1 MTAAAPAR
9 TGVARVLFVVTTLGR
24 GGAERQV
31 VDLARAYRAR
41 GVEVAV
47 AAMLG
52 GPLEAELGRLGVP
65 VTLLGMRRGV
75 ADPRAILALA
85 AAVRRI
91 RPDVVHSH
99 MVHANLLARVTRL
112 VAPMARLVC
121 TAHNIDEE
129 GALREL
135 GYRVTDRLADLTTNV
150 SAAATSRYAARGL
163 AGARRLRHVPNGLD
177 LARFGGDAAGRPA
190 LRAALGLAAE
200 DVAWLF
206 VGRLDVQKDP
216 ATLLRGFSAHRR
228 THPRAR
234 LLVVGDGPL
243 REEARHLAEAEGLG
257 AAVAFLGPRDDVAS
271 LMQAADAFVLA
282 SRWEGL
288 PMVLLE
294 AAGSGLPIVATD
306 VGGNAEIVLDGDSGR
321 LVRAGDAAALGAA
334 MDHVASMDAAGRAAL
349 GARGRALVAER
360 YDLERI
366 ADQWLE
372 AYAAI
377 PAGRS
382 ARNGVA

>member
-1 MTAAAPAR
+1 MTARA
-9 TGVARVLFVVTTLGR
+9 GVRRVLFVVTTLGR

-47 AAMLG
+47 AALLG
-52 GPLEAELGRLGVP
+52 GPLEAELGGLGVP
-65 VTLLGMRRGV
+65 VALLGMRRGV

-85 AAVRRI
+85 AAVRRF
-91 RPDVVHSH
+91 RPDLVHSH

-112 VAPMARLVC
+112 VAPMPRLVC

-135 GYRVTDRLADLTTNV
+135 GYRVTDRLCDLTTNV
-150 SAAATSRYAARGL
+150 SAAATSRYAERGL
-163 AGARRLRHVPNGLD
+163 AGAGRLRHVPNGLD
-177 LARFGGDAAGRPA
+177 LARFGGDAAARPA
-190 LRAALGLAAE
+190 LRASLGLGAGAF
-200 DVAWLF
+200 AWLF

-216 ATLLRGFSAHRR
+216 ATLLRGFAAHRR
-228 THPRAR
+228 AHSQAR

-243 REEARHLAEAEGLG
+243 REEARAVAGAEGLG
-257 AAVAFLGPRDDVAS
+257 DAAAFLGPRDDVAS
-271 LMQAADAFVLA
+271 LMRAADAFVLA

-294 AAGSGLPIVATD
+294 AAGTGLPIVATD
-306 VGGNAEIVLDGDSGR
+306 VGGNAEIVQDGANGC
-321 LVRAGDAAALGAA
+321 LVPTGDAAALAAA
-334 MDHVASMDAAGRAAL
+334 MDHVASLDPASRAAL
-349 GARGRALVAER
+349 GARGRALVAAN

-366 ADQWLE
+366 ADEWLA

-377 PAGRS
+377 PAGS
-382 ARNGVA
+382 GA